1 MLAVFPQQIAKR
13 AATRDIAGVAR
24 ERLTRLTRRIHPFP
38 VVAARES
45 HSNDDFQSR
54 SHAHGETL
62 SDRAQERERKEK
74 RKREKDQRK
83 ILLAAH

>member
-1 MLAVFPQQIAKR
+1 MRDVLAVFPQQIAKR

-24 ERLTRLTRRIHPFP
+24 ERLTRLTRRILPFP
-38 VVAARES
+38 VVARES

-62 SDRAQERERKEK
+62 SDRAQERDRERKKGKEK
-74 RKREKDQRK
+74 ERERS
-83 ILLAAH
+83 A